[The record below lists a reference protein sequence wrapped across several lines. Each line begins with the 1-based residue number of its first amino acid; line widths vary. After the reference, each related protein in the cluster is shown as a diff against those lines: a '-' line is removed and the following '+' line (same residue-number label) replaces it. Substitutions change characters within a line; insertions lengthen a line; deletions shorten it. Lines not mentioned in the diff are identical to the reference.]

1 MPLSTIFQLYCGSQ
15 FYIFEVILTT
25 FREDIEVLDPIL
37 MRDNMVYIYFLGE
50 ITFSKWLSLHVL
62 ANCQYIV
69 TNKSTS

>member
-37 MRDNMVYIYFLGE
+37 MRDNESIYISWVKSLFQNGCHYMY
-50 ITFSKWLSLHVL
+50 WLI
-62 ANCQYIV
+62 AN
-69 TNKSTS
+69 T